1 MKPSL
6 QLRVGQQ
13 LTLTPQLKQAI
24 RLLTLSTL
32 ELQTELAQA
41 IETNPMLEW
50 DDAAP
55 ADEYAQSTESTDS
68 AESPSSEVSDN
79 DAQSGEPSTEEDWR
93 EAADFDLP
101 IWHLP
106 AEKTGGI
113 VLIFNSIKRGVNAW
127 SLQELGGWSGIPHR
141 TKYLNLKHFL
151 KYSWLYKWLKDL
163 Q

>member
-55 ADEYAQSTESTDS
+55 ADEYAEGTESVDS
-68 AESPSSEVSDN
+68 AESASSEVSDN
-79 DAQSGEPSTEEDWR
+79 DAQSG
-93 EAADFDLP
+93 
-101 IWHLP
+101 
-106 AEKTGGI
+106 
-113 VLIFNSIKRGVNAW
+113 
-127 SLQELGGWSGIPHR
+127 
-141 TKYLNLKHFL
+141 
-151 KYSWLYKWLKDL
+151 
-163 Q
+163 